1 MADVNDEK
9 LKRITDSVL
18 EGTPDD
24 IVRRYASL
32 KRTAESHTFGDLD
45 RNIVV
50 VDTEATGLSFA
61 HDELIQ
67 IAAARMNDGKI
78 EDWYVTFVDP
88 GKEIPEDIV
97 HLTGI
102 TEADVAGAP
111 TPSEALSGLV
121 EFVGDAKIVAHNVE
135 FDRTFTTKH
144 PSGYPLLENVWI
156 DSLDLSRIAL
166 PRMRSHRLID
176 LVHAFD
182 TSVSTHRADADV
194 AATCAIYRILL
205 AGVSKMPRSLVR
217 EIASMND
224 NGTWSTR
231 YVFTQFAASFAK
243 GFAEKLEAEAAELT
257 VDRTSTDDLLSN
269 DDLPAWARI
278 DIPAG
283 PADVHDGKPA
293 DGGDDG
299 SGIPSAIG
307 GVSSDADRGAAAG
320 NAPWGGEPSSADESA
335 TKSAPS
341 GFEEGPT
348 DDSSEAGSGANSP
361 SRSSKRAKKQFFF
374 SLRSMREA
382 RIEKLPQLEPKNNGG
397 ESSDDDE
404 PCEVPSAD
412 ELGKA
417 FSANGLMG
425 AIYPNYEPREEQR
438 AMALA
443 IGRAYESERNLV
455 VEAGTGVGKSMAYL
469 IPSALLAKRNGVTV
483 GVATK
488 TNSLLDQLTFK
499 ELPRVA
505 AALQA
510 VDPKTTPL
518 EYAALKGISHY
529 PCLRKVDHLVDRGP
543 VMRDVAGQTKSQA
556 PSLAALLSF
565 IEQSEYDDI
574 DGMKLDFKTLPRYL
588 FTTTSADC
596 LRRKCPY
603 FQKLCFVHGARRRA
617 QAADI
622 VVTNQTFL
630 FCDVAADGGLL
641 PPANY
646 WVIDEAH
653 GAEDEARRAFT
664 REIKADDLLRLAEKV
679 ADAGGSRNVFA
690 RATKKVSQAD
700 VANEALFLGLVSK
713 ARTAGNAFAEATD
726 EFATGLK
733 TLLYFDPEKRAKVYE
748 RVTIWINEETR
759 KNSVFTDLAAQAEHL
774 KERADK
780 LILCLQNLVA
790 VLEGIDAAAEPQR
803 EIASTAVSL
812 RDLIDSVKIIFER
825 PSEAY
830 VYQATL
836 NYKAEKRV
844 DTIEAMPLDVGEQLN
859 KTLYARTRSV
869 VFASATLTVDG
880 SFDSFERALGLNQS
894 EFSEADDLQLD
905 SSFDFDNNMIV
916 YVVKDMPEPND
927 KSYLSKLEH
936 LLVETHRAQ
945 QGSMLTLFTNR
956 REMEKCYDAVKP
968 ELSKDD
974 LRLVCQKWGV
984 SVKGLRDDFIK
995 DEHLSLFA
1003 LKSFWEGFDAPGA
1016 TLKGVIIPKLPFNRP
1031 TDPLSRERALHDRGA
1046 WGHYVLPKA
1055 VIETKQAAGRLIRS
1069 SEDTGILILA
1079 DKRILS
1085 KGYGKK
1091 FLNSLQ
1097 SKTVRVRTIDEIVEE
1112 IADGRAC
1119 ARK

>member
-1 MADVNDEK
+1 MADVNDEA

-24 IVRRYASL
+24 IIRRYASL
-32 KRTAESHTFGDLD
+32 KRTAESRTFGDLD

-67 IAAARMNDGKI
+67 IAAARMNDGDI
-78 EDWYVTFVDP
+78 EDWYVTFVNP
-88 GKEIPEDIV
+88 GKEIPDEIV
-97 HLTGI
+97 HLTEI

-224 NGTWSTR
+224 DGTWSTR

-243 GFAEKLEAEAAELT
+243 GHAEKLEAKAAELT

-278 DIPAG
+278 DISADPSGSLDSEPDDDDRSSNRGVASG
-283 PADVHDGKPA
+283 ASGDVHRSAISCNALRGDESSLAGASMVKSA
-293 DGGDDG
+293 QSGFAEGLSDDG
-299 SGIPSAIG
+299 
-307 GVSSDADRGAAAG
+307 
-320 NAPWGGEPSSADESA
+320 
-335 TKSAPS
+335 
-341 GFEEGPT
+341 
-348 DDSSEAGSGANSP
+348 SEAGSKVQEP
-361 SRSSKRAKKQFFF
+361 SCPSKRSKKQFFF

-382 RIEKLPQLEPKNNGG
+382 RIEKLPQLEPKSNGG
-397 ESSDDDE
+397 ESSDDDG

-412 ELGKA
+412 ELEKA
-417 FSANGLMG
+417 FSAEGLMG

-443 IGRAYESERNLV
+443 IGRAYESNRNLV

-510 VDPKTTPL
+510 VDPNTTPL

-529 PCLRKVDHLVDRGP
+529 PCLRKVDHLIDRGP
-543 VMRDVAGQTKSQA
+543 VSRDVAGKTRSQA
-556 PSLAALLSF
+556 PSFAALLSF

-679 ADAGGSRNVFA
+679 ADAGGSRNVFT

-713 ARTAGNAFAEATD
+713 ARTAGNAFAEAAD

-748 RVTIWINEETR
+748 HVTIWINEETR

-790 VLEGIDAAAEPQR
+790 VLEGVDAAAEPQR

-1016 TLKGVIIPKLPFNRP
+1016 TLKGVVIPKLPFNRP
-1031 TDPLSRERALHDRGA
+1031 TDPLSRERALRDRGA

-1112 IADGRAC
+1112 IADERART
-1119 ARK
+1119 RK

>member
-1 MADVNDEK
+1 MANDNDET

-18 EGTPDD
+18 EGTPED
-24 IVRRYASL
+24 IIRRYAGL
-32 KRTAESHTFGDLD
+32 KRVAEKRTFGDLD

-67 IAAARMNDGKI
+67 IAAARMNDGDI
-78 EDWYVTFVDP
+78 EDWYVTFVNP
-88 GKEIPEDIV
+88 GKEIPDDIV

-102 TEADVAGAP
+102 TEADVADAP
-111 TPSEALSGLV
+111 TPAEALAGLV
-121 EFVGDAKIVAHNVE
+121 DFVGDAKIVAHNID

-144 PSGYPLLENVWI
+144 PSGYPLLENIWI
-156 DSLDLSRIAL
+156 DSLDLSRIVL

-194 AATCAIYRILL
+194 AATCAVYRILL
-205 AGVSKMPRSLVR
+205 AGISKMPRSLVR
-217 EIASMND
+217 EIASLND
-224 NGTWSTR
+224 EGMWSTR
-231 YVFTQFAASFAK
+231 YVFTQFAASYAK
-243 GFAEKLEAEAAELT
+243 GGTDELGARDAVCAIAGSSESAQQPTAEALGAHSEAKRQAQADSDQAT
-257 VDRTSTDDLLSN
+257 AHERDPRATSSVD
-269 DDLPAWARI
+269 DDLPEWARF
-278 DIPAG
+278 DIPSDAASVSREDSAAG
-283 PADVHDGKPA
+283 SFAAAQDFAAAQEGNQSNRASKPA
-293 DGGDDG
+293 
-299 SGIPSAIG
+299 
-307 GVSSDADRGAAAG
+307 R
-320 NAPWGGEPSSADESA
+320 
-335 TKSAPS
+335 
-341 GFEEGPT
+341 
-348 DDSSEAGSGANSP
+348 
-361 SRSSKRAKKQFFF
+361 KKFFF

-382 RIEKLPQLEPKNNGG
+382 RIDKLPLLEPKSNDE
-397 ESSDDDE
+397 ESSNDEE
-404 PCEVPSAD
+404 PCTVPSGD
-412 ELGKA
+412 EIEKA
-417 FSANGLMG
+417 FSADGLMG
-425 AIYPNYEPREEQR
+425 EIYAHYEPRKEQR
-438 AMALA
+438 EMASA
-443 IGRAYESERNLV
+443 ICRAYENERNLV

-488 TNSLLDQLTFK
+488 TNSLLDQLTYK
-499 ELPRVA
+499 ELPRIA

-510 VDPKTTPL
+510 SVPDVAPL

-543 VMRDVAGQTKSQA
+543 GVREVAGKTKSQA
-556 PSLAALLSF
+556 PSIAALLSF

-574 DGMKLDFKTLPRYL
+574 DGLKLDFRALPRYL

-641 PPANY
+641 PPTHY
-646 WVIDEAH
+646 WVVDEAH

-664 REIKADDLLRLAEKV
+664 CEIKADDLLRLAEKV
-679 ADAGGSRNVFA
+679 SDAGGSRNVFA
-690 RATKKVSQAD
+690 RATKKVGQAE
-700 VANEALFLGLVSK
+700 VSNEALFLGLISK
-713 ARTAGNAFAEATD
+713 ARTEGNTFAEAAD

-759 KNSVFTDLAAQAEHL
+759 KNSVFADLAAQAEHL

-790 VLEGIDAAAEPQR
+790 VLEGVDAAAEPQR

-812 RDLIDSVKIIFER
+812 RELVDSVKVIFDR
-825 PSEAY
+825 PTEAY

-836 NYKAEKRV
+836 NYKPDKRV
-844 DTIEAMPLDVGEQLN
+844 DSIEAMPLDVGEQLN

-880 SFDSFERALGLNQS
+880 SFESFERGVGLNQS
-894 EFSEADDLQLD
+894 EFSETDSLQLD

-945 QGSMLTLFTNR
+945 RGSMLTLFTNR
-956 REMEKCYDAVKP
+956 REMEKCFDAVKP

-1069 SEDTGILILA
+1069 ADDTGILILA

-1097 SKTVRVRTIDEIVEE
+1097 SKTVRVRTSDEIAEE
-1112 IADGRAC
+1112 IANGRAQ
-1119 ARK
+1119 RQE